1 MFRCFNFE
9 PRFKLRWFR
18 ARELFGSQLPA
29 TPEVLNCESLVFK
42 YSESAWPI
50 RPYGLVGQVI
60 HMQEIHSSKPAVT
73 RICDSNNS

>member
-42 YSESAWPI
+42 YSQSAWHI
-50 RPYGLVGQVI
+50 RPYGLVG
-60 HMQEIHSSKPAVT
+60 
-73 RICDSNNS
+73 